1 MITCGNAIL
10 TYHVLEGFLHNPDGL
25 RILPVAAEE
34 NVEGIDPAVEVYSM
48 GMGQCG
54 RTGKTVDWETPVA

>member
-1 MITCGNAIL
+1 VITCGNAIL

-34 NVEGIDPAVEVYSM
+34 NVEGIDPVVEVYSM
-48 GMGQCG
+48 GMGQC
-54 RTGKTVDWETPVA
+54 

>member
-1 MITCGNAIL
+1 VITYENAIL

-34 NVEGIDPAVEVYSM
+34 NVEEGIDSAVEVYSM
-48 GMGQCG
+48 GMGQC
-54 RTGKTVDWETPVA
+54 